1 VLADGGG
8 YSGETF
14 AQAVQ
19 EKLGCGVEIAKRSEL
34 PTFAV
39 IPKRWVVE
47 RSFAWLENRRL
58 WKTVNANSTIPYIWS
73 YYLLLLHYYSK
84 IVNGFLKTPDGS
96 PRVQTLRNFEQ
107 QRRSPSIHY

>member
-1 VLADGGG
+1 VLADGG

-34 PTFAV
+34 HTFAV

-47 RSFAWLENRRL
+47 RSFAWLENAVGCGKNCER
-58 WKTVNANSTIPYIWS
+58 KTQQFPTYG
-73 YYLLLLHYYSK
+73 HTCFTGDYSK
-84 IVNGFLKTPDGS
+84 IVNGFL
-96 PRVQTLRNFEQ
+96 
-107 QRRSPSIHY
+107 